1 MDYLT
6 QFFEGISSAINTVV
20 EFFQSFISNMRMF
33 FDYLSIAKTTAQNLI
48 ATLPDWLQVFGT
60 ICILISVL
68 YLILGRDEGA
78 Q

>member
-6 QFFEGISSAINTVV
+6 QFFEGISSTINTVV
-20 EFFQSFISNMRMF
+20 DFFQSIISNMRMF
-33 FDYLSIAKTTAQNLI
+33 FDYMSIAKTTAQNI
-48 ATLPDWLQVFGT
+48 ISTLPDWLQVFAT
-60 ICILISVL
+60 VCILISVL

>member
-6 QFFEGISSAINTVV
+6 QFFEGISSAINTVI
-20 EFFQSFISNMRMF
+20 EFFQSFISNMLMF
-33 FDYLSIAKTTAQNLI
+33 FDYMSIAKTTAQNLI
-48 ATLPDWLQVFGT
+48 TTLPDWLQVFAT
-60 ICILISVL
+60 VCLLIAVL

>member
-6 QFFEGISSAINTVV
+6 QFFEGFSSAINQVV
-20 EFFQSFISNMRMF
+20 DFFQSFIGNMRMF
-33 FDYLSIAKTTAQNLI
+33 FEYMSIAKTTAQNLI
-48 ATLPDWLQVFGT
+48 GTLPDWLQVFAT
-60 ICILISVL
+60 VCILISVL

>member
-1 MDYLT
+1 MDYIT
-6 QFFEGISSAINTVV
+6 QFFEGISSAINTVI

-33 FDYLSIAKTTAQNLI
+33 FEYMGIARTTALNLI
-48 ATLPDWLQVFGT
+48 NTLPDWLQVFAT
-60 ICILISVL
+60 VCLLISVL